1 MAIVC
6 TAHVW
11 VQASGQM
18 VCRLCLTPK
27 NQVKEVSKSDSGFGV
42 DNIPQGIRVIQP
54 PKAELRQPKMTPD
67 PQNQT
72 KTAGRKPG
80 QPTRPADVV
89 AIGNLQDGVSR
100 LLWYLSENPAS
111 ALGVLLARCAK
122 GGVEKARAEK
132 GLTMIEAAVAS
143 ARTQMEAAYAAPK
156 REEGVQAARPTVS
169 L

>member
-6 TAHVW
+6 TRHVW

-27 NQVKEVSKSDSGFGV
+27 NLSKSDSAFGK
-42 DNIPQGIRVIQP
+42 DTN
-54 PKAELRQPKMTPD
+54 PKAISRTQPALPDGMTKMPAETV
-67 PQNQT
+67 QNEKP

-89 AIGNLQDGVSR
+89 ALENLEDACSR
-100 LLWYLSENPAS
+100 LLWYLTENPAS
-111 ALGVLLARCAK
+111 ALGVRLARCAK
-122 GGVEKARAEK
+122 AGVDRARAEK
-132 GLTMIEAAVAS
+132 GLQMIESAVQI
-143 ARTQMEAAYAAPK
+143 ARTQFVAAYETPVREKGVAA
-156 REEGVQAARPTVS
+156 QRPNVS